1 VQLDAHNQSTLRISP
16 GAGRTIREIV
26 GLLRQRGL
34 IPTVSWHKR
43 ELFLPRANLT
53 QACAAL
59 RRMPL
64 QLDTELRQQRLQ
76 DRQAEESI
84 VEGKR
89 IITEQSKPRVARKTL
104 NGFDGVDCL
113 DKHQLSAVAV
123 ASHPKIT
130 GFCLFDEQG
139 LGKTIS
145 TLFSFHRLREQG
157 LIGGM
162 LVLCPKN
169 MVMEWERDA
178 SRFFGSRY
186 RYRSVIGSA
195 REKRYALDKKA
206 DVYITNFETASR
218 LFLRLKELL
227 HSQSDGFL
235 LVVDES
241 FYVKNTDALRTRA
254 VRGLRQFATRCI
266 VLCGTPAPNQPA
278 DIVEQVNIADKGAA
292 FRGFSLP
299 DDRERALPLVR
310 DVLEER
316 ALYLRRRK
324 REALPELPPKSFQQV
339 IVPMSPIQSKLYTQ
353 ALDAFV
359 RDLEQTNERAFVR
372 DIISFVAKR
381 TRLLQLCSNPS
392 GFVTDYRETPGKLL
406 ALDSILGELI
416 EHRSEKVIIWC
427 YFTVSLEAVLKRYDR
442 FNPVRVDGKVASP
455 LLRREAVRRF
465 QEDDSTML
473 FVGNVA
479 AAGAG
484 ITLHRARYA
493 LYESLS
499 NQAAHYFQSIDRIHR
514 RGQSLAV
521 EYINLLCDQT
531 IEVLEYEKLAN
542 KEEMART
549 LLSDPQTQTITRAAM
564 LTEARE
570 AAKLLG
576 RPK

>member
-1 VQLDAHNQSTLRISP
+1 MQLDAHNQSTLRISP
-16 GAGRTIREIV
+16 SAGTTIREVV
-26 GLLRQRGL
+26 GLLRQKGL
-34 IPTVSWHKR
+34 TPTVSWHKR
-43 ELFLPRANLT
+43 ALFLPRANLT

-59 RRMPL
+59 DRMPL
-64 QLDTELRQQRLQ
+64 TLDTELQHQCLQ

-84 VEGKR
+84 VDGKR
-89 IITEQSKPRVARKTL
+89 IITEQSRPRVARRTL

-113 DKHQLSAVAV
+113 DEHQLSAVAV

-186 RYRSVIGSA
+186 RYRTVIGSA
-195 REKRYALDKKA
+195 REKRHALDRKA
-206 DVYITNFETASR
+206 DIYITNFETASR

-227 HSQSDGFL
+227 HSQHDGFL

-254 VRGLRQFATRCI
+254 VRNLRQFAKRCI

-278 DIVEQVNIADKGAA
+278 DVVEQVNIADKGTA
-292 FRGFSLP
+292 FRGISLP
-299 DDRERALPLVR
+299 DDREQALSLVR
-310 DVLEER
+310 SVLEER
-316 ALYLRRRK
+316 VLYLRRRK

-339 IVPMSPIQSKLYTQ
+339 LVPMAPIQSDLYTQ

-359 RDLEQTNERAFVR
+359 RELEQTNERAFAR
-372 DIISFVAKR
+372 DITSFVAKR
-381 TRLLQLCSNPS
+381 TRLLQLCSNPA

-416 EHRSEKVIIWC
+416 EDRREKVIVWC
-427 YFTVSLEAVLKRYDR
+427 YFTASLEAVLKRYDR

-484 ITLHRARYA
+484 LTLHRARYA

-514 RGQSLAV
+514 RGQSRAV

-542 KEEMART
+542 KEEMARM
-549 LLSDPQTQTITRAAM
+549 LLSDPQTQTITRATM

-576 RPK
+576 RAK